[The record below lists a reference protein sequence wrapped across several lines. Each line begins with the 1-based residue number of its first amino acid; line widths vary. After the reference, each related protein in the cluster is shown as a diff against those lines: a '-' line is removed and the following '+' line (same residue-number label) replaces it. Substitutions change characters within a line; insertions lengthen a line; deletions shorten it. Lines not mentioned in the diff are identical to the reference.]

1 MPKNNKELVSIIKT
15 LRNNKE
21 RFAVKSGGHNPNV
34 GLSSI
39 SGGPLI
45 SLKAFDHVVYDAISK
60 TAKIGP
66 GNRWSDVTSKLEPY
80 NVAATSGRVGH
91 VGVGGY
97 TLGGKLSSRGL
108 VIWLTV

>member
-1 MPKNNKELVSIIKT
+1 LASIVKI
-15 LRNNKE
+15 LRQNKE

-45 SLKAFDHVVYDAISK
+45 SLKAIDHVNYDAASK

-66 GNRWSDVTSKLEPY
+66 GNRWSDVVRKLEPY
-80 NVAATSGRVGH
+80 NVTAASGRVGN

-97 TLGGKLSSRGL
+97 TMGGKSNPA
-108 VIWLTV
+108 TV